1 MYLVSIYFDNESS
14 TKIQRFI
21 NKAAA
26 ESGNSFMIDN
36 KVPPH
41 ITISAFQTN
50 KESEVVE
57 LLNRR
62 IKKIKEGQITWASI
76 GVFKSSVV
84 FLAPVLNEY
93 LHNLCTCINEEIS
106 LIEDI
111 SISRFYMPF
120 QWMPH
125 TTIAKKLNN
134 EELIPAF
141 QSLEKNFTIFSGSI
155 TRIALSKTNPKKDI
169 IEWKVSNS

>member
-21 NKAAA
+21 NKAAD
-26 ESGNSFMIDN
+26 ESGNSFMVDN

-50 KESEVVE
+50 KESEAVE
-57 LLNRR
+57 LLDRR
-62 IKKIKEGQITWASI
+62 IRNIKEGQITWASI

-106 LIEDI
+106 LIDDI
-111 SISRFYMPF
+111 SISRFYLPF

-125 TTIAKKLNN
+125 TTIAKKLNR
-134 EELIPAF
+134 EELIPVF

-155 TRIALSKTNPKKDI
+155 TRITLSKTNPKKDI
-169 IEWKVSNS
+169 IEWNLSR